1 MDEGA
6 LGRLHLRTGV
16 VQSLAAPHDGTQRF
30 LQRGVQLG
38 LVQPV
43 GAKTNRDA
51 VRNGAFSNTFR
62 HFYGRISPEKLL
74 KKGLKVKRFA
84 SVVVER
90 FVPNSVYDNT
100 EHYNDYTL
108 INY

>member
-30 LQRGVQLG
+30 LQRAVQLG

-43 GAKTNRDA
+43 EAKRTQTRSETGHFLTRPG
-51 VRNGAFSNTFR
+51 VFR
-62 HFYGRISPEKLL
+62 EESAPK
-74 KKGLKVKRFA
+74 
-84 SVVVER
+84 
-90 FVPNSVYDNT
+90 NC
-100 EHYNDYTL
+100 
-108 INY
+108 

>member
-30 LQRGVQLG
+30 LQRAVQLR

-43 GAKTNRDA
+43 EQGI
-51 VRNGAFSNTFR
+51 F
-62 HFYGRISPEKLL
+62 
-74 KKGLKVKRFA
+74 
-84 SVVVER
+84 
-90 FVPNSVYDNT
+90 
-100 EHYNDYTL
+100 
-108 INY
+108 